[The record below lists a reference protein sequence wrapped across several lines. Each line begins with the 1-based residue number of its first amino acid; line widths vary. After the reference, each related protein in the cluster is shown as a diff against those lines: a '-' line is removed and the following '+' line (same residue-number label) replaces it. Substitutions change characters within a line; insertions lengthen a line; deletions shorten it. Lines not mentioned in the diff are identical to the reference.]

1 VTWKTQSP
9 DDAVRADAEA
19 IGQAF
24 SRAIVARNNPR
35 AIMMAFTATVASFIA
50 CIPNKADQETILRS
64 FVITLQREL
73 GFDILRRKSD
83 DVFLRMFDQSMNRT
97 YRVYRYVII
106 VGIVSAAAGF
116 LIGFWSAY

>member
-1 VTWKTQSP
+1 MISKSQSP

-24 SRAIVARNNPR
+24 CRAMAARNNPP
-35 AIMMAFTATVASFIA
+35 AIMQPLTVTVASVIA
-50 CIPNKADQETILRS
+50 SIPNKADQETILRT
-64 FVITLQREL
+64 FVIHLQREL

-97 YRVYRYVII
+97 YRVYRYVIV
-106 VGIVSAAAGF
+106 VGIVRAAAGF
-116 LIGFWSAY
+116 LIGFWSA